1 MYRRCNWGF
10 YFSRRTEQ
18 DSTGGKILFDA
29 GAGLYYLWSP
39 KNYRFAGETNLASN
53 SIQDRLAGKFIV
65 LDGPDGCG
73 KTTQVKLLGQWL
85 EKKGIDCRL
94 LRDPGATAIGEKIRQ
109 VLLSVEHSAMRTET
123 EVLLYMAARVQLW
136 HEEIAPALKQGK
148 CVVLDRWL
156 SSTCAYQGW
165 AGGFGIE
172 RVIRIAED
180 CLEKPWPDVTIILD
194 VDLETAAKRLNR
206 DLDRMER
213 KGDGYHQKVRQGFLK
228 LAEQIENTVVV
239 DGTEEIEKV
248 HENVVNQIIYNLTTN

>member
-1 MYRRCNWGF
+1 
-10 YFSRRTEQ
+10 
-18 DSTGGKILFDA
+18 LH
-29 GAGLYYLWSP
+29 YLWSASGSW
-39 KNYRFAGETNLASN
+39 FEGEINLAGN
-53 SIQDRLAGKFIV
+53 TIKDRLAGKFIV

-85 EKKGIDCRL
+85 EKNGVEARL
-94 LRDPGATAIGEKIRQ
+94 LRDPGGTVIGEKIRQ
-109 VLLSVEHSAMRTET
+109 VLLSVEHAAMTTEA

-136 HEEIAPALKQGK
+136 YQEIAPALKQDK

-180 CLEKPWPDVTIILD
+180 CLEQPWPDVTIILD

-206 DLDRMER
+206 DLDRMEQ

-228 LAEQIENTVVV
+228 LAEQIENAVVL

-248 HENVVNQIIYNLTTN
+248 HENVMNQIICNLTTNEHE